1 MLEQATAA
9 GAPADTSNVPT
20 TPTHV
25 PLLAA
30 TVVTNCIT
38 VRTTPPALVTNVVP
52 IPRKRVAEIP
62 AVTLV
67 AHAAMTTAAV
77 NPASSAA
84 MILPEDA
91 VLPVLRASQKLTNV
105 TLEAQVVAVELGAEV
120 EVEAVELASR
130 LLLLLPS
137 QLCYQEPLLPAVV

>member
-9 GAPADTSNVPT
+9 GALADTNNVPT
-20 TPTHV
+20 TQTHV

-30 TVVTNCIT
+30 TVVTICIT
-38 VRTTPPALVTNVVP
+38 VQTTPPALVPNVVP

-67 AHAAMTTAAV
+67 AHAATTAAAV

-84 MILPEDA
+84 MTLPGDA
-91 VLPVLRASQKLTNV
+91 VLLVLRASQKPTSA
-105 TLEAQVVAVELGAEV
+105 TLEAQVVEVAVEL
-120 EVEAVELASR
+120 EVEAVELPSR

-137 QLCYQEPLLPAVV
+137 QLCYQEPLLPT

>member
-9 GAPADTSNVPT
+9 GALADTSNVPT
-20 TPTHV
+20 TQTHV

-30 TVVTNCIT
+30 TVVTICIT
-38 VRTTPPALVTNVVP
+38 VQTTPPALVPNVVP

-67 AHAAMTTAAV
+67 AHAATTAAAV

-84 MILPEDA
+84 MTLPGDA
-91 VLPVLRASQKLTNV
+91 VLRELRASQKLTNV
-105 TLEAQVVAVELGAEV
+105 TLEAQVVEVAVELEV
-120 EVEAVELASR
+120 EVKAVELASR

-137 QLCYQEPLLPAVV
+137 QLCYQEPLLPT